1 MTATHEAAHDAQQA
15 IHQEMYHLHN
25 QADPR
30 ARIRLVDS
38 KSLMPHRFGKM
49 SGLSWRTWSFWA
61 RDIAVV
67 AQPALKQAT
76 KSAENRKQ
84 QIPEQ
89 VIQDFGLTTE
99 IGQELQQFL
108 VSRTEA
114 EALEV
119 GRAAEREQGLEQW
132 RRLAS
137 LCDPLAAGRT
147 LDDSQ
152 QILSLPTVAMLV
164 DFPRD
169 LRTWVL
175 IYPLRQHAL
184 ARQLLRIDPSQ

>member
-1 MTATHEAAHDAQQA
+1 M
-15 IHQEMYHLHN
+15 
-25 QADPR
+25 
-30 ARIRLVDS
+30 
-38 KSLMPHRFGKM
+38 MPHRFGKM
-49 SGLSWRTWSFWA
+49 SGLSWRTWSYWA
-61 RDIAVV
+61 KDIEGVV
-67 AQPALKQAT
+67 QPPLKQET
-76 KSAENRKQ
+76 KSADNRKQ
-84 QIPEQ
+84 PIPEQ
-89 VIQDFGLTTE
+89 FIQDFGLTTE
-99 IGQELQQFL
+99 IGQELQQFI

-152 QILSLPTVAMLV
+152 QILSLPAVAKPE

-175 IYPLRQHAL
+175 ICPLRQHAL
-184 ARQLLRIDPSQ
+184 ARKLLRIDPSQ